1 MNIDF
6 VLCSQL
12 LVNSLDISRLAIIIF
27 EGKKKTIIFWEEV
40 YCYLE
45 SMRFEFG
52 ET

>member
-27 EGKKKTIIFWEEV
+27 EGKKKQLFSGKKYIAI
-40 YCYLE
+40 
-45 SMRFEFG
+45 
-52 ET
+52 